1 MRPVATI
8 LTMVAIMLVGIL
20 GYLKLP
26 ISALPEVNYP
36 TIQVQTFY
44 PGASPD
50 VMSATVTGPLEKQF
64 GQIQG
69 LTQMTS
75 TSSGGASVIVL
86 QFSLAEDIDVAEQDV
101 QAAINAATSYLP
113 TDLPIPPTYSKTNPA
128 DAPVLT
134 LALTSKSVS
143 LSQIEDLADARL
155 APKIS
160 QLSGVGLVTIQGG
173 QKPAVRI
180 QVNPVALA
188 SFGLTL
194 EQIRSALT
202 ATSVNGAKGTLNGT
216 QQAFTIDANDQLT
229 TADQYQKV
237 VVAYRNGAAVLLK
250 DVAKVT
256 NGVENARLAA
266 WVKETPAILVNI
278 QRQSNANTIKVVD
291 SIKTLLPQLQAS
303 LPASIDVQIVSDR
316 TTTVRASV
324 EDVEMELMLT
334 IFLVVGV
341 IFVFLRSWRA
351 TVIPAVAVPL
361 SLVGT
366 FAAMYALGYSLNNL
380 TLMALT
386 ISTGF
391 VVDDAIVMIE
401 NISRYLEEGK
411 TPFEAALAGSKEI
424 GFTILSLTVSLIAVL
439 IPLLFMSD
447 ITGRLFR
454 EFAVTLAVTIIVS
467 AVVSLTLTP
476 MMASRLLK
484 HTPPEQEGRFYRWSE
499 SVFERIIGF
508 YGRTLTWV
516 LRHSG
521 LTLLVAVGTI
531 CSAGLLYWLIPKGF
545 FPVQDTGIIQAIT
558 QSPEATSF
566 PAMVSRQQ
574 AVMRV
579 ALDDPAVDTI
589 SSFVGIDGTN
599 TTLNSG
605 RLQII
610 LKPLGDRDG
619 SASDVILRLRDKMN
633 AVPGITTYL
642 QPVQDL
648 TVEDRVSRT
657 QYQYTLEDPD
667 AAELGTWTSKVVDEM
682 RKHPEL
688 QDVATDQQPK
698 GNALALDIDR
708 VTASRLGV
716 TPQALDDTLDDAF
729 GQRQVAT
736 LYTQTNQYHVI
747 LEVEP
752 QFQDS
757 QRGLDAIYLQGSSSS
772 SSSSGGGGG
781 SAAPASSASTATV
794 ALTASS
800 TSGVTATASNS
811 TQLGTT
817 SASSQLTTQSASA
830 VSTAT
835 SNGALTPTSSSNAAN
850 SLQSTSTNGGGTI
863 AGSST
868 GTGGAS
874 GVTGAAA
881 TGVTAGAGA
890 AGGGGSSAKAASS
903 LPIPL
908 SAFTRATTKLTP
920 LTVNHQAQFPV
931 VTISFNLAPGVHLS
945 QAVDAIHDV
954 EKTLKLPVNLQAAFQ
969 GTAASFESS
978 LSNEGFLV
986 LAALVTVYI
995 VLGVLYESFIHPLTI
1010 LSTLPSAG
1018 VGALLALLLCRQDL
1032 GIVGIIGIVLLIGIV
1047 KKNGIMMVDFALQ
1060 AEREGGKSPEEA
1072 IHSAS
1077 LLRLRPILMTTLAA
1091 LFGGLPLALG
1101 QGIGS
1106 ELRRPLGIS
1115 MVGGLLV
1122 SQVLTLYTT
1131 PVIYLWFDKLSARFV
1146 RPHKKEVEA

>member
-1 MRPVATI
+1 M
-8 LTMVAIMLVGIL
+8 
-20 GYLKLP
+20 
-26 ISALPEVNYP
+26 
-36 TIQVQTFY
+36 QTFY

-134 LALTSKSVS
+134 LALTSKSAS

-180 QVNPVALA
+180 QVNPAALA
-188 SFGLTL
+188 AYGFTL
-194 EQIRSALT
+194 EQVRSALT
-202 ATSVNGAKGTLNGT
+202 TTSVNGAKGSLNGP

-237 VVAYRNGAAVLLK
+237 VVAYRNGAAVLLH

-291 SIKTLLPQLQAS
+291 SIKALLPQLQSS

-316 TTTVRASV
+316 TITVRASV

-334 IFLVVGV
+334 IGLVVGV

-351 TVIPAVAVPL
+351 TIIPAVAVPL

-380 TLMALT
+380 TMMALT
-386 ISTGF
+386 VSTGF

-401 NISRYLEEGK
+401 NISRYLEQGK
-411 TPFEAALAGSKEI
+411 TPFEAALAGSAEI

-484 HTPPEQEGRFYRWSE
+484 HTPPEEEGRFYRWSE

-531 CSAGLLYWLIPKGF
+531 ASAGLLYWLIPKGF
-545 FPVQDTGIIQAIT
+545 FPTQDTGIIQAIT
-558 QSPEATSF
+558 QAPEATSF

-574 AVMRV
+574 AVARV
-579 ALDDPAVDTI
+579 ALADPAVDTL
-589 SSFVGIDGTN
+589 SSFVGIDGVN

-605 RLQII
+605 RLQIN
-610 LKPLGDRDG
+610 LKPLSERDG
-619 SASDVILRLRDKMN
+619 SASDIILRLRDKMN
-633 AVPGITTYL
+633 AVPGITTYM

-667 AAELGTWTSKVVDEM
+667 LAELETWTSTIVAEL
-682 RKHPEL
+682 RKRPEL
-688 QDVATDQQPK
+688 QDVVTDQQPK
-698 GNALALDIDR
+698 GNALALTIDR

-716 TPQALDDTLDDAF
+716 TPQSLDDTLDDAF

-757 QRGLDAIYLQGSSSS
+757 ARGLEAIYLQGSSSTS
-772 SSSSGGGGG
+772 SSASGGGG
-781 SAAPASSASTATV
+781 SAVATASSATAV
-794 ALTASS
+794 SALSPTS
-800 TSGVTATASNS
+800 TSGVTATTANGAE
-811 TQLGTT
+811 LTT
-817 SASSQLTTQSASA
+817 SSASSQLTTQTASA
-830 VSTAT
+830 VSTTTGTSALGSTGTSTSAT
-835 SNGALTPTSSSNAAN
+835 SLS
-850 SLQSTSTNGGGTI
+850 STSTTTTGGGTV
-863 AGSST
+863 ST
-868 GTGGAS
+868 GTAGAS
-874 GVTGAAA
+874 GA
-881 TGVTAGAGA
+881 TGGSTASASTA
-890 AGGGGSSAKAASS
+890 TGGGGGGTKSPSS
-903 LPIPL
+903 LPVPL
-908 SAFTRATTKLTP
+908 SAFTHARTQLTP

-931 VTISFNLAPGVHLS
+931 VTVSFNLAPGVHLS
-945 QAVDAIHDV
+945 QATGAIHDI
-954 EKTLKLPVNLQAAFQ
+954 EQRLHLPVNLQASFQ

-978 LSNEGFLV
+978 LANEGFLV

-1018 VGALLALLLCRQDL
+1018 VGALFALLVCGQDL

-1060 AEREGGKSPEEA
+1060 AEREEGKSPEEA

-1077 LLRLRPILMTTLAA
+1077 LLRLRPILMTTMAA

-1106 ELRRPLGIS
+1106 ELRRPLGIA
-1115 MVGGLLV
+1115 MVGGC
-1122 SQVLTLYTT
+1122 S
-1131 PVIYLWFDKLSARFV
+1131 
-1146 RPHKKEVEA
+1146 